1 MAAVSHKTCKLEIR
15 LDERGKLTPYW
26 DGVRMTGVLRIEI
39 DGGPGHS
46 GEARIVFPTRC
57 FTLATESLEGDG

>member
-26 DGVRMTGVLRIEI
+26 DGIRMTGVLRVEIE
-39 DGGPGHS
+39 GSPGLL

-57 FTLATESLEGDG
+57 FTLATERPEDDG